1 MRISILTLFPGM
13 FTSVLQESILKRAID
28 RNLLQVRFYDIRDYA
43 QNKHRQADDYPF
55 GGGAGMVLMPQPA
68 FDCLDAAKA
77 EAHRP
82 CKIIYLS
89 PKGTPLT
96 TQVAQRLSHEQELIL
111 LCGHYEG
118 IDQRVLDTYVDEEI
132 SLGDFVLTGGEIAAM
147 ALIDCV
153 SRFIP
158 GVVGS
163 ADSAQDESFSA
174 YLLEYPQYTRPSEFR
189 GQCVPP
195 VLLSGNH
202 AEIEKWRREQSLRIT
217 KERRPDLLAKAH
229 LTEKERE
236 LYLTHDELV
245 SP

>member
-1 MRISILTLFPGM
+1 MRIDILTLFPGM
-13 FTSVLQESILKRAID
+13 FTGVLQESILKRAID
-28 RNLLQVRFYDIRDYA
+28 RKLLQVAFYDIRDYA
-43 QNKHRQADDYPF
+43 QNKHRQVDDYPF

-68 FDCLDAAKA
+68 FDCLNAAIGA
-77 EAHRP
+77 ARGT
-82 CKIIYLS
+82 CRTIYLS

-96 TQVAQRLSHEQELIL
+96 TEVAQRLSREDELIL

-153 SRFIP
+153 ARFIP
-158 GVVGS
+158 GVLGS
-163 ADSAQDESFSA
+163 ADSAQDESFSEH
-174 YLLEYPQYTRPSEFR
+174 LLEYPQYTRPSAFR

-202 AEIEKWRREQSLRIT
+202 AEIERWRREQSLRIT
-217 KERRPDLLAKAH
+217 RERRPDLLAKAH
-229 LTEKERE
+229 LTEQERK